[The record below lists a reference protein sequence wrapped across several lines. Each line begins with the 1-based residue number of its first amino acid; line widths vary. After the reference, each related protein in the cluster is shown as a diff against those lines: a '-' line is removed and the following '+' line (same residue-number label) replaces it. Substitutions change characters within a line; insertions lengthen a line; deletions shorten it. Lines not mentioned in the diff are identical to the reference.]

1 MLWNDVGFFRRIF
14 SVDLRLA
21 QQAEAAGNL
30 DVAAQRYALAG
41 DYDGA
46 VRMHMARAARAADRV
61 AELAALRDAL
71 RWACEGVDQ
80 GTTSKDAN
88 HTADAQL
95 LVARAAAALGK
106 ALWTAAKA
114 EGIATARDRVR
125 VKEAAGYLMQGKD
138 FARAGQA
145 YESIADFESAA
156 QAYSAGGL
164 LDKLEKAIAL
174 DDSASHRERTEKNAV
189 ASYLTNMEI
198 GCRDQAFEDLRIA
211 IANSS
216 EPAPHR
222 TLLDALAVRL
232 LTGGRVSFRSGTAN
246 RMYDITVIGLHKTVI
261 GRDALCD
268 LVLVAGGVSRQHA
281 EIHVE
286 YRQGG
291 PDDRR
296 ELSRPLFGGAATEF
310 TPPRVAHA
318 GPRYGA
324 NERTLGAGPMMERT
338 GEYWGAGPDMAQEAS
353 FWLVD
358 QGSRNGTKLSGLPL
372 LGRAELQGRGT
383 VEFGDQ
389 AQFEFVVA
397 NNCVALTGIRGRE
410 KGRIM
415 VITAP
420 NTTVSLHPWKLPWTV
435 CFANDR
441 PWLQPIADA
450 KVWFDDSP
458 LAARVQL
465 IRGDSLQIEHDIR
478 IEVS

>member
-1 MLWNDVGFFRRIF
+1 MLGNDVGFFRRIF

-88 HTADAQL
+88 HTAHAQL

-174 DDSASHRERTEKNAV
+174 DDSASSRERTEKNAV

-286 YRQGG
+286 CNQES
-291 PDDRR
+291 PKM
-296 ELSRPLFGGAATEF
+296 
-310 TPPRVAHA
+310 V
-318 GPRYGA
+318 
-324 NERTLGAGPMMERT
+324 
-338 GEYWGAGPDMAQEAS
+338 GETS

-372 LGRAELQGRGT
+372 LGRAELRGRGT

-389 AQFEFVVA
+389 AQFEFVVD

-410 KGRIM
+410 RGRIM

-420 NTTVSLHPWKLPWTV
+420 NTIVSLHPWKLPWTV

>member
-1 MLWNDVGFFRRIF
+1 MLGNDVGFFRRIF

-71 RWACEGVDQ
+71 RWACEGVDE
-80 GTTSKDAN
+80 GSTSKDAN
-88 HTADAQL
+88 HAAEAQL

-174 DDSASHRERTEKNAV
+174 DDSASSRERTEKNAM

-286 YRQGG
+286 CNQES
-291 PDDRR
+291 PKM
-296 ELSRPLFGGAATEF
+296 
-310 TPPRVAHA
+310 V
-318 GPRYGA
+318 
-324 NERTLGAGPMMERT
+324 
-338 GEYWGAGPDMAQEAS
+338 GETS

-372 LGRAELQGRGT
+372 LGRAELRGRGT

-389 AQFEFVVA
+389 AQFEFVVD

-410 KGRIM
+410 RGRIM

-420 NTTVSLHPWKLPWTV
+420 NTIVSLHPWKLPWTV